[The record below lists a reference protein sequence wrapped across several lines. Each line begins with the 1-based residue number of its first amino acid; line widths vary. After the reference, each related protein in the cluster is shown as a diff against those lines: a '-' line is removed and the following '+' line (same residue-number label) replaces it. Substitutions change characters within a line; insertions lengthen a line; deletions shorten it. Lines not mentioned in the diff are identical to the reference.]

1 MGFIAMTPSG
11 ICTLRR
17 MVAESPQPCGTR
29 STILYGVPTGAC
41 CCSSVTWARTAAGA
55 RTMASPSGFA
65 NMARGH
71 DFLNM
76 EVSSRI
82 DGWAC
87 RLAPAANDVRRWPED
102 LGHLSERL
110 RCRHAQRLV
119 PVRGHMQLGW

>member
-1 MGFIAMTPSG
+1 TIGLIAMTRSG

-55 RTMASPSGFA
+55 RTLASPSVCA
-65 NMARGH
+65 NMASGH

-102 LGHLSERL
+102 LGDLSKRL
-110 RCRHAQRLV
+110 PGRHAQPLA
-119 PVRGHMQLGW
+119 P